1 VMAGGKSKQIFE
13 VLLLGSWLS
22 EKNGRRL
29 GSISA
34 HMNLQDLLTLKEML
48 EAGKMAPV
56 IDKRFPLS
64 EVPEAMRYLGTGHA
78 RGKVVISVAE

>member
-1 VMAGGKSKQIFE
+1 MI
-13 VLLLGSWLS
+13 VL
-22 EKNGRRL
+22 
-29 GSISA
+29 SA
-34 HMNLQDLLTLKEML
+34 HSNQKDLLTVRELL
-48 EAGKMAPV
+48 EAGRVKPV